1 MSKEIITDHLG
12 NEYKTKSE
20 MAEAYGLDLKL
31 LYYRIKSGWS
41 LEKAL
46 TTPKVDIFV
55 AASKEAT
62 KCGISASTYRNRIA
76 RGWDSEKA
84 ASTIPTVNSHAGNPV
99 ATKDHTGREFS
110 SVGEMCAFY
119 GVSPETYKKRR
130 QRGFTLEEALTIK
143 PIRGQQRQKDL
154 LEDR

>member
-1 MSKEIITDHLG
+1 MLMSEIVTDHLG
-12 NEYKTKSE
+12 KTYKSKSE
-20 MAEAYGLDLKL
+20 MAKAYGLDLKL
-31 LYYRIKSGWS
+31 LYYRLKSGWS

-46 TTPKVDIFV
+46 TTPKADTSA
-55 AASKEAT
+55 AASKEAA
-62 KCGISASTYRNRIA
+62 KHGISASTYRNRVA
-76 RGWDSEKA
+76 RGWDAVEA
-84 ASTIPTVNSHAGNPV
+84 AVATPTYNSHAGNPV

-143 PIRGQQRQKDL
+143 PVRGQQRQKG
-154 LEDR
+154 